1 MSKKHKRHKLN
12 SYYSP
17 YENGYVPPKPVKP
30 EKVEVKAA
38 EPEQAKPDYAKLLSS
53 MALLGHIWTEMQAGR
68 WGK

>member
-17 YENGYVPPKPVKP
+17 YENGYVPPKPVLI
-30 EKVEVKAA
+30 EQAEQKAS
-38 EPEQAKPDYAKLLSS
+38 EPEQAKPDYVKLMTS
-53 MALLGHIWTEMQAGR
+53 MALLGHIWEEMQAGR